1 MFVLYSLYTN
11 LYYRLVYDE
20 ERQWTDEQLVQTAM
34 TFFPNM
40 NKDEALKRPI
50 LFSNWLSK
58 DYVPV
63 EQEELRDYVKARLKV
78 YTYLHVL

>member
-1 MFVLYSLYTN
+1 MFC
-11 LYYRLVYDE
+11 RLVYDE
-20 ERQWTDEQLVQTAM
+20 ERHWTDEQLVQTAM

-50 LFSNWLSK
+50 LFSNWMSK
-58 DYVPV
+58 DYMPV

-78 YTYLHVL
+78 CLPFCERFGV